1 MAFSVL
7 KSLHLIFMVSW
18 FAGLFYMVRLFI
30 YSVEAKQ
37 EKEPKKSILY
47 TQYLLMQKRLWWIIT
62 TPSMLIT
69 VICGSLMISQNPVYY
84 MKAPWMHIK
93 LSFIFCLIVYHFVCQ
108 RIYFNLHKGKKT
120 WTSMQLRIW
129 NEVATLLLVSI
140 VFVVVLKDSFSW
152 IKGVVGFIA
161 VAIVLFAGIKL
172 YKKYRS

>member
-1 MAFSVL
+1 
-7 KSLHLIFMVSW
+7 MVSW

-37 EKEPKKSILY
+37 EEEPKKSILY
-47 TQYLLMQKRLWWIIT
+47 SQYLLMQKRLWWIIA

-69 VICGSLMISQNPVYY
+69 LVCGFWMISLNSHYY
-84 MKAPWMHIK
+84 LNAPWMHIK
-93 LSFIFCLIVYHFVCQ
+93 LAFILCLIIYHFVCQ
-108 RIYFNLHKGKKT
+108 GIYFKLINEKLR
-120 WTSMQLRIW
+120 WTSMQLRMW

-152 IKGVVGFIA
+152 IKGVIGFIA
-161 VAIVLFAGIKL
+161 VAIALFAGIKL